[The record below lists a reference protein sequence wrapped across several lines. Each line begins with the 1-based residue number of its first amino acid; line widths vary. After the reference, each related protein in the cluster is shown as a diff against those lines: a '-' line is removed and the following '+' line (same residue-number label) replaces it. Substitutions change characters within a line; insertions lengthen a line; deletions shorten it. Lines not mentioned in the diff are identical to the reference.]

1 MDSNKSVCFG
11 CLHETDCRSYWHDVS
26 DDLAEKSQEMKSE
39 LENWDQKQGSENLSV
54 NWVLFEEQRSGE
66 VRSVEDPIDVD
77 VLSCIDWKTVILEVV
92 ELDSLVV
99 DIFGD

>member
-1 MDSNKSVCFG
+1 M
-11 CLHETDCRSYWHDVS
+11 
-26 DDLAEKSQEMKSE
+26 AEKSQEMKSE

-66 VRSVEDPIDVD
+66 VRSAEDPIDVD

>member
-1 MDSNKSVCFG
+1 M
-11 CLHETDCRSYWHDVS
+11 
-26 DDLAEKSQEMKSE
+26 AEKSQEMKSE